1 MDKFKKPQNRFITL
15 ACYSEQTCQIPC
27 DMIPPG
33 IGTHHSVRN
42 SRLLPL
48 ALPVCLSVSLF
59 LFTVHRRTF
68 SCVSCGAI
76 FSHDHFFLILFL
88 PLRRSSLTTNSSLQI
103 AAFFFSCNS
112 SKKWPQGPSI
122 SQVFFPLLLVM
133 FSASSCRSRKFVL
146 VSVCFFFIFS
156 LQKLSLWPSQFCH
169 QEEKAWERF
178 DTPKPRGR
186 KTRKGGET
194 RFKVKFLRLPIYGRH
209 CFADNTIMCCILW
222 QFFTERRVSGR
233 SRKRAFC
240 NGNLMGNWCV
250 LLTRQ

>member
-103 AAFFFSCNS
+103 AAFFFFHVIHQRNDHRGLQFLRS
-112 SKKWPQGPSI
+112 SSP
-122 SQVFFPLLLVM
+122 
-133 FSASSCRSRKFVL
+133 C
-146 VSVCFFFIFS
+146 
-156 LQKLSLWPSQFCH
+156 SLW
-169 QEEKAWERF
+169 
-178 DTPKPRGR
+178 
-186 KTRKGGET
+186 
-194 RFKVKFLRLPIYGRH
+194 
-209 CFADNTIMCCILW
+209 CFPPVLADH
-222 QFFTERRVSGR
+222 
-233 SRKRAFC
+233 
-240 NGNLMGNWCV
+240 GNS
-250 LLTRQ
+250 LL